1 MGQHFLNKIG
11 NNNQKEGGDGDKLSD
26 YQDDL
31 SIDEAQINHE
41 EPQQALLYNSI
52 IPDRVDRYG
61 NKIIPRAAKRA
72 MGLKSSHKV
81 TFID

>member
-1 MGQHFLNKIG
+1 V

-41 EPQQALLYNSI
+41 
-52 IPDRVDRYG
+52 
-61 NKIIPRAAKRA
+61 
-72 MGLKSSHKV
+72 
-81 TFID
+81 